1 MDNQNNNGN
10 NNIIRSKN
18 ISGGYESLDDE
29 YTKEDIAKE
38 RNMAMMNSE
47 MNKMNN
53 IAVDRVE
60 EPKKENVFTN
70 LKNKGTEL
78 FNKVRGDAHTNLSS
92 SELRKMELQ
101 NKMDAK
107 ASSIPVQQPSPQ
119 VQQRPQQVQ
128 QPRPQVQQMPQQ
140 VQQRPQQVQQMPQ
153 KAPQQVQQP
162 INVNNKVNNNANINS
177 KKDVFAGLPANNAP
191 KKGFLANFFNKGGN
205 NNQTQNKE
213 ENVEPWMLNQPLS
226 AQSLGVSQNEIK
238 KEVEVHDDNSKYFN
252 ASSNTDRVGEDNRLK
267 PENFAKP
274 LFEKKVKPGKEL
286 EKKKNGTL
294 LRYYLG
300 SSYDSISMG
309 VFSLSALIFG
319 GLYLIA
325 NRLLLIGLGVFAAQ
339 AYILCFIP
347 WHRGIIYYAV
357 LALALAFVSNPL
369 ILFIANN
376 KIKIIRR
383 THPKFVE
390 EQLEVYVKRKN
401 KSYSGLALLVFL
413 VTIGFTTYMFVVNHY
428 KFSGPIGIGYKYIEK
443 LYTNYTKSEVIN
455 IEYDDKVNID
465 EYFTFKLSD
474 DYKKEDN
481 NYKYTSGEGEYNYCT
496 VSIRKV
502 SNFNNSNALLQAIKS
517 LNKAS
522 GKIETEEINGIV
534 YAKFDYSTNNG
545 KYNYLSIKNKE
556 TLFIISHFIGKDTPQ
571 NVCDNMFG
579 EFKDSLNVIKENEE
593 EKK

>member
-60 EPKKENVFTN
+60 EPKKENVFTS
-70 LKNKGTEL
+70 LKNKGTDL

-107 ASSIPVQQPSPQ
+107 ANSIPVQQPSPQ
-119 VQQRPQQVQ
+119 VQQRTQ
-128 QPRPQVQQMPQQ
+128 QVQQMPQQ
-140 VQQRPQQVQQMPQ
+140 VQQVQPKPQQMPQ
-153 KAPQQVQQP
+153 QAPQQVQQP
-162 INVNNKVNNNANINS
+162 VNVNNKVNNNTNISS
-177 KKDVFAGLPANNAP
+177 KNDVFAGLYNNNAP
-191 KKGFLANFFNKGGN
+191 KKGFLANLFNKGGN
-205 NNQTQNKE
+205 NNQTQSKE
-213 ENVEPWMLNQPLS
+213 ENIEPWMLNQPLS

-252 ASSNTDRVGEDNRLK
+252 ASSDTDRVGEDNRLK

-309 VFSLSALIFG
+309 VFSISALIFG

-325 NRLLLIGLGVFAAQ
+325 NRLILIGLGVFAVQ

-347 WHRGIIYYAV
+347 WHNAVIYYAV
-357 LALALAFVSNPL
+357 LALVLAFVSNPL

-390 EQLEVYVKRKN
+390 EQLELYVKRKN

-413 VTIGFTTYMFVVNHY
+413 VTIGFTTYMFLVNHY

-443 LYTNYTKSEVIN
+443 LYTNYTNSEVIN

-465 EYFTFKLSD
+465 EYFTFKIAD

-481 NYKYTSGEGEYNYCT
+481 VYKYTSGEGEYNYCT

-534 YAKFDYSTNNG
+534 YAKFDYSTDNG

-556 TLFIISHFIGKDTPQ
+556 TIFLINHFIGKDTPQ